1 MDYKQA
7 VELAREGKEAGF
19 QFLYEATYQ
28 SKYYLALQY
37 MKDEEAAKD
46 VLQDSYVRAFSRLD
60 QLSQPEAF
68 SGWFGRI
75 VANTAKNRLLKKEP
89 MLFSDLAANDEEESY
104 EYQIEDENINNQ
116 PEMAYTKQEIQELV
130 RELIGSLPEEQRMC
144 ILLFHIEGASIREI
158 AAALDCSENTVKS
171 RLNYGRKNL
180 KKKVEELQKKGY
192 KLFGMAP
199 LPLLLYLLRTQLSQL
214 SADGSFAEAGREVAE
229 RIFSNSAVNNG
240 SAASSGAQQAEWS
253 ANDSFVE
260 SAKHAGSQFA
270 GNNGAAASSG
280 VQQAVASG
288 VKQAAASGFLHTAAG
303 KIVAVVA
310 SVCVLGGGIYG
321 GVQLASHPASE
332 TAGQSQSQ
340 SQGEPQT
347 SSVVRE
353 LTDEDYPQLLEGQL
367 TRQELEFVLAY
378 GPEEIPEDG
387 FDLIDYTK
395 IMNIMC
401 QAAESNGMIGNYGY
415 NEQGEAQYSAQD
427 INRLFSVFTDY
438 RFEEGGEYAEMVTVS
453 GDKVTFFP
461 ATLNYTAT
469 VEIRKTEYTEGG
481 RLNIYYIYRHIGYE
495 QRYTLSNLAVL
506 EPDDNGAY
514 RIVQIKDIG
523 SESNQGDD
531 TPVTRGT
538 GDVSQPEQ
546 SSETSQNAGGSS
558 DNSNTQGG
566 VTIGELYA
574 GVLDGPESGR
584 DEYVVY
590 DLNGDGIKELLVG
603 TYRTDGPFYVHD
615 FCAYTCENQGGTYVL
630 KPLSGNVIST
640 TVIVAGDGS
649 GLHDYQFSRG
659 TGEVR
664 TCHITIQN
672 GALVT
677 EPGVIQPFLMGSS
690 GEQTYFAANPKIT
703 WLSLSDRSALN
714 GIG

>member
-229 RIFSNSAVNNG
+229 RVFSNSAANNG
-240 SAASSGAQQAEWS
+240 SVASSGAQQEEWS

-260 SAKHAGSQFA
+260 SAEHAGSQFA

-321 GVQLASHPASE
+321 GVQLASHSAAE

-340 SQGEPQT
+340 TQGESQT

-401 QAAESNGMIGNYGY
+401 QAAQDNGMIENYGY
-415 NEQGEAQYSAQD
+415 NEQGETQYSAQD

-495 QRYTLSNLAVL
+495 QRYTLSKLAVL

-531 TPVTRGT
+531 TPVTSGT
-538 GDVSQPEQ
+538 GDASQPEQ
-546 SSETSQNAGGSS
+546 SSETSQSGGGSS
-558 DNSNTQGG
+558 EDANTQGG

-574 GVLDGPESGR
+574 GVLDGPESGKG
-584 DEYVVY
+584 EYAVY

-603 TYRTDGPFYVHD
+603 NREPDGPFYVHN

-649 GLHDYQFSRG
+649 GLHDYQFSLG

>member
-260 SAKHAGSQFA
+260 SAEHAGSQFA
-270 GNNGAAASSG
+270 GNNGAAASSS

-321 GVQLASHPASE
+321 GVQLASHSATE
-332 TAGQSQSQ
+332 TAGQSQT
-340 SQGEPQT
+340 QGESQT

-401 QAAESNGMIGNYGY
+401 QAAQDNGMIENYGY
-415 NEQGEAQYSAQD
+415 NEQGETQYSAQD

-531 TPVTRGT
+531 TPVTSGT
-538 GDVSQPEQ
+538 GDASQPEQ
-546 SSETSQNAGGSS
+546 SSETSQSAGGSS
-558 DNSNTQGG
+558 EGAN

-603 TYRTDGPFYVHD
+603 NREPDGPFYVHN

-659 TGEVR
+659 TDEVR